1 MNVVYIINTYLNVKL
16 FNRYAIDE
24 SDGHYI
30 VYSGTTAGWVHC
42 VMVYHGFGVGITVYQ
57 DESKIGNDTSKGVSY
72 TPTGN
77 GQVVIGRRN
86 GGEGNRYTSA
96 SVDEIKLCNRQLTQQ
111 EISNMYQ

>member
-1 MNVVYIINTYLNVKL
+1 MYNSHQSVKL
-16 FNRYAIDE
+16 LNRYAIDE

-30 VYSGTTAGWVHC
+30 VFSGATTGWVHC
-42 VMVYHGFGVGITVYQ
+42 VMIYHGVGQGITVYQ

-77 GQVVIGRRN
+77 GQVVIGKRN
-86 GGEGNRYTSA
+86 GGQGNRYTSA
-96 SVDEIKLCNRQLTQQ
+96 SVDEIKFYNRQLTQQ